1 MKIATHQKTLKIWNY
16 KLQSKMDCS
25 NIEINTKIKAIHSK
39 QANDIQNTLQKR
51 KPTKPINVEQML
63 NGFSKQKIKIKK

>member
-1 MKIATHQKTLKIWNY
+1 
-16 KLQSKMDCS
+16 MDCS
-25 NIEINTKIKAIHSK
+25 NIEINTKMKAIHSK
-39 QANDIQNTLQKR
+39 QANDSQNNLQKR

>member
-1 MKIATHQKTLKIWNY
+1 
-16 KLQSKMDCS
+16 MDCS
-25 NIEINTKIKAIHSK
+25 NIEINTKMKAIHSK
-39 QANDIQNTLQKR
+39 WANDIQNNLQKR

>member
-1 MKIATHQKTLKIWNY
+1 MFFY
-16 KLQSKMDCS
+16 
-25 NIEINTKIKAIHSK
+25 NIRIQLEINTKMKAIHSK
-39 QANDIQNTLQKR
+39 QANDSQNNLQKR